1 MTLILMFHRAQKG
14 KIREIIEPTHILLIQ
29 SESNREGGLHSNE
42 PMQEQ
47 REMIMQHKLLLK

>member
-1 MTLILMFHRAQKG
+1 MFHKAQKG

>member
-1 MTLILMFHRAQKG
+1 MFHKAQKG
-14 KIREIIEPTHILLIQ
+14 KIREIIESTHILLIQ

-47 REMIMQHKLLLK
+47 REMIMQRKLLLK